1 VACTLGQKFKPW
13 LLLLNAKKVCFALD
27 FWDFFSIIKLCL
39 LITRY
44 RSCALAHYGN
54 FNIMKIKTKMLLGGG
69 CLAAIP
75 VLIGCFFLGQSAL
88 KAANAALEDGAKQSL
103 IAVRDI
109 TSVEI
114 MNYIE
119 GIEKQS
125 VTLSE
130 SLMTIEAMDAFS
142 ASFNEHGSSR
152 DDSAIKAQRA
162 SIKKYY
168 DEQFNER
175 FKSLNSGRNTR
186 TAELLDPLDKQS
198 IALQYDF
205 ISNNPDPLGSKQLLN
220 KTQEASGYSEAH
232 EKYHGVFRNFI
243 ERFGYYDLFLVDHKS
258 GDIVYSVFKELDY
271 TTSLID
277 GPYANSGIGQAF
289 RLAAGASEKDFTGLT
304 DFAPYLPSYNA
315 PASFIATPIHDN
327 NGDQTGVLI
336 LQMPID
342 KINAVMTHD
351 GKWEQSGFGTSG
363 ETFLVGEDFTMRSNS
378 RFLVENKD
386 NYLQVMKNAGMP
398 AATLAEMDSKETSI
412 GLQTVKTLGVEA
424 AFRGE
429 QGFAYYPD
437 YRGIDVL
444 SAYKLLDIG
453 GLSWAIMSEID
464 QEEAFL
470 PIVALDKTVKGLT
483 TIIVIVAIIFGPV
496 AAWFLGLSIL
506 SPVKK
511 IAGSIENLA
520 NGDGDLT
527 QRMDESG
534 NDEISDLSRSLN
546 IFLDDLDH
554 TFSDVIKSA
563 MRLVPMSD
571 DLAGINKEMAGSAN
585 DQNTQIMTVKARLQD
600 ARQSTDSVNE
610 ASDLI
615 YEESHEGE
623 SAVKE
628 GIRVFDLTYKQI
640 NELGN
645 IIDDASQSIDSL
657 KVESDNIVNV
667 IDVINSIAEQTNL
680 LALNAA
686 IEAARAGEAGR
697 GFAVVADEVRA
708 LASRTR
714 ESTLE
719 VSSMV
724 NAIQSR
730 TSNVVSTMALGKSST
745 EECSKQVQ
753 EAKEKLALI
762 SSAMTQIN
770 QSIGGI
776 SLSVGSQKDNFNQV
790 ASGFDILDEY
800 FNQSKKTNELA
811 VKIGFD
817 MSKMSAKLHGM
828 VGHFTLT
835 DSNWSTQ
842 ARVSIR
848 TDEDSAK
855 TAIKHPR

>member
-1 VACTLGQKFKPW
+1 
-13 LLLLNAKKVCFALD
+13 
-27 FWDFFSIIKLCL
+27 
-39 LITRY
+39 
-44 RSCALAHYGN
+44 
-54 FNIMKIKTKMLLGGG
+54 MMIKTKMLLGGG
-69 CLAAIP
+69 ALAAIP
-75 VLIGCFFLGQSAL
+75 VLIGCFFLSQSAL
-88 KAANAALEDGAKQSL
+88 KAANALLEDGAKQSL

-109 TSVEI
+109 TAVEI
-114 MNYIE
+114 VNYVE
-119 GIEKQS
+119 GIEKQA
-125 VTLSE
+125 VTLAE
-130 SLMTIEAMDAFS
+130 SLMTTEAMAAFTT
-142 ASFNEHGSSR
+142 SFNEYGSSR
-152 DDSAIKAQRA
+152 GNSDINNQRA
-162 SIKKYY
+162 SVKRYY

-175 FKSLNSGRNTR
+175 FKSLNSGRSTR
-186 TAELLDPLDKQS
+186 TVDLLTPLDEQS

-205 ISNNPDPLGSKQLLN
+205 ISNNSDPLGSKQLLN
-220 KTQEASGYSEAH
+220 KTQKASRYSETH
-232 EKYHGVFRNFI
+232 EKYHGIFRNFI

-271 TTSLID
+271 STSLID

-289 RLAAGASEKDFTGLT
+289 KLAAASSDSDFTGLT
-304 DFAPYLPSYNA
+304 DFSPYLPSYNA
-315 PASFIATPIHDN
+315 PASFIATPIHADN
-327 NGDQTGVLI
+327 GEKLGILI
-336 LQMPID
+336 LQMPIN

-386 NYLQVMKNAGMP
+386 NYLQVMKKAGM
-398 AATLAEMDSKETSI
+398 AVETIAEMNAKETSI

-453 GLSWAIMSEID
+453 GLRWAIMSEID

-511 IAGSIENLA
+511 IAISIENLA
-520 NGDGDLT
+520 KGDGDLT

-534 NDEISDLSRSLN
+534 NDEISDLSKSLN
-546 IFLDDLDH
+546 RFFDDLDH

-563 MRLVPMSD
+563 MRLVPMSN
-571 DLAGINKEMAGSAN
+571 DLASINKEIAASA
-585 DQNTQIMTVKARLQD
+585 DEQNTQITTVKARLQD

-615 YEESHEGE
+615 YEESRRGEG
-623 SAVKE
+623 AVEE
-628 GIRVFDLTYKQI
+628 GVRVFDLTYKQI
-640 NELGN
+640 NELGG
-645 IIDDASQSIDSL
+645 IIDDASESIDSL

-730 TSNVVSTMALGKSST
+730 TGNVVSTMALGKSST
-745 EECSKQVQ
+745 EECSKQLH

-770 QSIGGI
+770 QRVGGI
-776 SLSVGSQKDNFNQV
+776 SSSVSSQKDNFNQV
-790 ASGFDILDEY
+790 ASDFNTLDEY
-800 FNQSKKTNELA
+800 FNQSKTTNENA

-817 MSKMSAKLHGM
+817 MTKMSGKLHAM

-835 DSNWSTQ
+835 DSNWTTQ
-842 ARVSIR
+842 AREFIR
-848 TDEDSAK
+848 TDDDSAELYK
-855 TAIKHPR
+855 NKRM